1 MDQELYTREHI
12 STIFFILDVE
22 LSLSA
27 FEVPKDDLVILI
39 FFHEWAGT
47 AKWMKSKSWVELP
60 KNHGWMLKFIKY
72 KIGVDHHNPF
82 ILLGLRV

>member
-39 FFHEWAGT
+39 FFHE
-47 AKWMKSKSWVELP
+47 
-60 KNHGWMLKFIKY
+60 
-72 KIGVDHHNPF
+72 
-82 ILLGLRV
+82 